1 MPTSSASEPA
11 GGTTTGDVPDNAVY
25 LTYHGSGPA
34 FSIPYVQGWQVT
46 PKPAGVVIRDK
57 DSSETVAI
65 VGPQADVAGYV
76 SSTDLPALKAQ
87 AFLGLLDDLRTH
99 RELLNALS
107 ADWRSFYEY
116 GAHCAGLTHFRTLL
130 TQWTL
135 EAAPP
140 WQAAPAV
147 VDFDLA
153 AWRVLG
159 AGALLLDVYEHA
171 RSLPPSEQA
180 ASVSAWKRLAGWFR
194 RR

>member
-1 MPTSSASEPA
+1 VHSFQTFGQYSEFLRSA
-11 GGTTTGDVPDNAVY
+11 
-25 LTYHGSGPA
+25 
-34 FSIPYVQGWQVT
+34 
-46 PKPAGVVIRDK
+46 
-57 DSSETVAI
+57 VADEESLQM
-65 VGPQADVAGYV
+65 GENLQALAARIEDLGKLLRQH
-76 SSTDLPALKAQ
+76 SNLPALKAQ
-87 AFLGLLDDLRTH
+87 AFLGLLDDLRSH

-107 ADWRSFYEY
+107 ADWRGFYEY

-140 WQAAPAV
+140 RQAAPAV

-171 RSLPPSEQA
+171 RSLAPSEQA
-180 ASVSAWKRLAGWFR
+180 TSVSAWKRLTTWLR